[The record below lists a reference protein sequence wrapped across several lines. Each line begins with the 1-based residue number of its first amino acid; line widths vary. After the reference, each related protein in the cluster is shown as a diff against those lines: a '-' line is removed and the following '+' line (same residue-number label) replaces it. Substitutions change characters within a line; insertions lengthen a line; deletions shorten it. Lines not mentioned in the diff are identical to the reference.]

1 MTNSYEFTNK
11 ALYAHTSRYGGEW
24 ERLEAHLKNVSGLCA
39 EFLAPIEQRETGA
52 LLGLV
57 HDLGKADELFQQVL
71 RGQRTRVNHA
81 LAGAAILLK
90 SLGPNTR
97 VGRTLAMAVACHHS
111 GLDSS
116 AVRTAEALY
125 TTGVEKDADHR
136 DIALCD
142 NHQLAEAV
150 NWLQQV
156 LPGALKRPSP
166 LPAPSAKDETE
177 GDRDVLYVSQISEML
192 LTRMLYS
199 GLIDA
204 DWSATAEY
212 DEPGYLITHTGRPLD
227 ADAALERLLAI
238 RREKQRSG
246 QTQGGKTS
254 TLNKLRDALFDHSL
268 RAGEG
273 EPGLYTLTAPTGMGK
288 TLALMAFALR
298 HCQAQNKRRIVILLP
313 WLTLAEQNTEEYRRV
328 FPRDGELIEIHSAA
342 YTPSD
347 GEEPESEAARLRL
360 HALAERWSAP
370 CVVTTVVSFFEPLF
384 SDQARACRH
393 LHQLADSVI
402 ILDEAQSLPH
412 GLLRAT
418 LLCVKELVEQYR
430 CTVLFSTATQPRF
443 DRLPGMATRW
453 QPKEIVENPSALAE
467 AARRVRYDF
476 CIGDSALSRD
486 ELVERMLASPQ
497 ALMIVN
503 TRAVARFMFDALR
516 QARDEGVYLLSA
528 NLCMAHRRAVLDE
541 VRNRLDAGAP
551 TLLVA
556 TSCIEAGVDI
566 SFPVLLR
573 QMAPLESVIQ
583 AAGRCNRNGI
593 SPDGRV
599 TVFEFSDDRDNR
611 FPGTH
616 YEACAKTLKALW
628 MEDPSL
634 DCGDLNLIDLYDTR
648 IFRDLHDKPAL
659 VNAIKGKDY
668 SEVSR
673 QYRMIDNYG
682 VNVIVPYDPDAF
694 ARLRDIADSE
704 GLTPALIARARPYTV
719 NASLKR
725 VEDVACPIP
734 LRGDP
739 ATRTEWYLL
748 GDSSR
753 YDIDTGCGLID
764 GEDIM
769 MI

>member
-1 MTNSYEFTNK
+1 MTNSKGFINRP
-11 ALYAHTSRYGGEW
+11 LYAHTSRNGGEW

-39 EFLAPIEQRETGA
+39 DFLAPIGQRETGA

-71 RGQRTRVNHA
+71 RGQSSRVNHA

-97 VGRTLAMAVACHHS
+97 VGRTLAMAVACHHG
-111 GLDSS
+111 GLESS

-125 TTGVEKDADHR
+125 TTGVEKDADDR
-136 DIALCD
+136 AIALCD
-142 NHQLAEAV
+142 GKQLNNAAKWLRQSFPCAV
-150 NWLQQV
+150 
-156 LPGALKRPSP
+156 KRPNP
-166 LPAPSAKDETE
+166 LPEPSVKVDADAE
-177 GDRDVLYVSQISEML
+177 RDDTYDIQLSEML

-212 DEPGYLITHTGRPLD
+212 DEPGYLHAHTGRPLD
-227 ADAALERLLAI
+227 ANAALDHLLAI
-238 RREKQRSG
+238 RREKQRAARTPDG
-246 QTQGGKTS
+246 RTS
-254 TLNKLRDALFDHSL
+254 ALNQLRDALFDQSL

-298 HCQAQNKRRIVILLP
+298 HCQTQGKRRIVILLP
-313 WLTLAEQNTEEYRRV
+313 WLTLAEQNTAEYRRV
-328 FPRDGELIEIHSAA
+328 FPGDGDLIEIHSAA
-342 YTPSD
+342 YTQSD
-347 GEEPESEAARLRL
+347 GEEPETEAARLRF

-393 LHQLADSVI
+393 LHQLANSVI

-412 GLLRAT
+412 ELLRAT
-418 LLCVKELVEQYR
+418 LLCVQELVEHYR

-443 DRLPGMATRW
+443 DRLPGMAARW
-453 QPKEIVENPSALAE
+453 QPREIVESPFALAE

-476 CIGDSALSRD
+476 CISDSALSR
-486 ELVERMLASPQ
+486 EKLVERMLASPQ

-528 NLCMAHRRAVLDE
+528 NLCMAHRRTVLDE
-541 VRNRLDAGAP
+541 VRHRLDAGMP

-566 SFPVLLR
+566 SFPVLFR
-573 QMAPLESVIQ
+573 QLAPLESVIQ
-583 AAGRCNRNGI
+583 AAGRCNRNGT

-599 TVFEFSDDRDNR
+599 TVFEFADDQDNR

-616 YEACAKTLKALW
+616 YEGCAKALKALW

-634 DCGDLNLIDLYDTR
+634 DCGDLNLIDLYDAR

-659 VNAIKGKDY
+659 VSAIKGKDY
-668 SEVSR
+668 PEVSR
-673 QYRMIDNYG
+673 QYRLIQNYG

-694 ARLRDIADSE
+694 AHLRDMADSE
-704 GLTPALIARARPYTV
+704 GLTPALIAQARPYTV
-719 NASLKR
+719 SASLKQ

-739 ATRTEWYLL
+739 AARTGWYLL
-748 GDSSR
+748 GDPSR
-753 YDIDTGCGLID
+753 YDVDTGCGLTD

-769 MI
+769 LI

>member
-1 MTNSYEFTNK
+1 MNNSKES
-11 ALYAHTSRYGGEW
+11 ASRPLYAHTSRNGGEW

-39 EFLAPIEQRETGA
+39 EFLAPVEQRETGA

-57 HDLGKADELFQQVL
+57 HDLGKADEQFQQVL

-90 SLGPNTR
+90 HLGPNTR
-97 VGRTLAMAVACHHS
+97 VGRALAMAVACHHS

-116 AVRTAEALY
+116 AVRNAEALY
-125 TTGVEKDADHR
+125 TTGLEKDADHR
-136 DIALCD
+136 TVALGD
-142 NHQLAEAV
+142 NRQLTEAGK
-150 NWLQQV
+150 WLRQV
-156 LPGALKRPSP
+156 LPGAMKRPNP
-166 LPAPSAKDETE
+166 LPAPSARDEME
-177 GDRDVLYVSQISEML
+177 DERDGLYASQLSEML

-212 DEPGYLITHTGRPLD
+212 DEPGYLPAHTGRPLD
-227 ADAALERLLAI
+227 ADGALERLLAI

-246 QTQGGKTS
+246 QTRDGKT
-254 TLNKLRDALFDHSL
+254 TPLNKLRDALFDRSL
-268 RAGEG
+268 SVGEG

-298 HCQAQNKRRIVILLP
+298 HCQVQNKRRIVILLP
-313 WLTLAEQNTEEYRRV
+313 WLTLAEQNTAEYRRV
-328 FPRDGELIEIHSAA
+328 FPGDGELIEIHSAA
-342 YTPSD
+342 YTPPD

-370 CVVTTVVSFFEPLF
+370 CVVTTAVSFFEPLF

-412 GLLRAT
+412 ALLRAT
-418 LLCVKELVEQYR
+418 LLCVKELVERYR

-453 QPKEIVENPSALAE
+453 RPREIVENPSALAE

-476 CIGDSALSRD
+476 CIGDSALAR
-486 ELVERMLASPQ
+486 EALVERMLASPQ

-503 TRAVARFMFDALR
+503 TRDTARFMFDALR
-516 QARDEGVYLLSA
+516 QARDQGVYLLSA
-528 NLCMAHRRAVLDE
+528 NLCMAHRQTVLEE
-541 VRNRLDAGAP
+541 VRRRLDAGAP

-573 QMAPLESVIQ
+573 QLAPLESVIQ

-611 FPGTH
+611 FPGAH
-616 YEACAKTLKALW
+616 YEACAKALKALW

-634 DCGDLNLIDLYDTR
+634 DCGDLDLIDRYDAR

-659 VNAIKGKDY
+659 VNAIKGRDY
-668 SEVSR
+668 PEVSR

-682 VNVIVPYDPDAF
+682 VNVIVPYDPGAF
-694 ARLRDIADSE
+694 ARLRDMADSE

-719 NASLKR
+719 SASLKR
-725 VEDVACPIP
+725 VEDVAWPIP

-739 ATRTEWYLL
+739 AARTGWYLL
-748 GDSSR
+748 GDASR
-753 YDIDTGCGLID
+753 YDIGTGRGLSD
-764 GEDIM
+764 GEEIM